1 MALSRVSARIACTA
15 ILSAALAACSLFGAP
30 WSAHRKAAPPPA
42 PPPAPPAAAAPIA
55 TEKFQVDTQDDDVV
69 GVVQVTKTGKEDT
82 LTDIARRFNVGYE
95 EIARAN
101 PGVDVWLP
109 GAGREVVVPTQ
120 FVLPD
125 APHEGVV
132 VNIAEMR
139 LYYFPPHKKGERQ
152 IVYTHPIGIGRVGW
166 QTPGGVT
173 TVVRKAKDPV
183 WRPPADI
190 IKEHRADGDN
200 LPAVVG
206 PGPDNPLGNR
216 ALYLGWP
223 EYLIHGTNKP
233 VGVGMRVS
241 HGCMHLYPED
251 ILQIYDLVAI
261 GTKVRV
267 VNQPFVFG
275 WHQGQLYMA
284 AFGSL
289 EDDRRNWQKARQQLL
304 NRALGAHTQ
313 AQLERLN
320 EQVNWDL
327 VMQLADKPRGV
338 PVPVTDAAATLA
350 QVLADAPRVA
360 NKVPDGSTWDGKTD
374 LPMDEKTYQQIV
386 SETQGSQASD
396 PPQRPAPA
404 ERKTGT

>member
-1 MALSRVSARIACTA
+1 MALVRSGARIAGALVLVT
-15 ILSAALAACSLFGAP
+15 LAACSLLGGP
-30 WSAHRKAAPPPA
+30 WTAKRKPPPPPAAPPP
-42 PPPAPPAAAAPIA
+42 PVAAAPVA
-55 TEKFQVDTQDDDVV
+55 TEKFEIDATDDDVI
-69 GVVQVTKTGKEDT
+69 GVVQVTKVGKDDT
-82 LTDIARRFNVGYE
+82 LTDIARRFNAGYE
-95 EIARAN
+95 EISRAN
-101 PGVDVWLP
+101 PGVDVWVP

-120 FVLPD
+120 YVLPD
-125 APHEGVV
+125 APHEGIV

-152 IVYTHPIGIGRVGW
+152 VVYTHPIGIGRVGW

-173 TVVRKAKDPV
+173 KVVRKAKDPV

-241 HGCMHLYPED
+241 HGCMHLFPED
-251 ILQIYDLVAI
+251 IMQIYDLVAI

-275 WHQGQLYMA
+275 WHDGRLYMQ

-289 EDDRRNWQKARQQLL
+289 EDDRRDWQKAEQALL
-304 NRALGAHTQ
+304 AKALGARMQ
-313 AQLERLN
+313 ARLKQLN
-320 EQVNWDL
+320 EQVDWDL
-327 VMQLADKPRGV
+327 VMQLAANPRGV
-338 PVPVTDAAATLA
+338 PVPVTDASASVE
-350 QVLADAPRVA
+350 QVIASAPRVEDR
-360 NKVPDGSTWDGKTD
+360 VPDGSTWDGKTD
-374 LPMDEKTYQQIV
+374 LPMDEKTYQEIV
-386 SETQGSQASD
+386 SETQGAQHKA
-396 PPQRPAPA
+396 
-404 ERKTGT
+404 GT

>member
-1 MALSRVSARIACTA
+1 MAPARSSLRIAC
-15 ILSAALAACSLFGAP
+15 AALLATGLAACSLFGAP
-30 WSAHRKAAPPPA
+30 WHVHQKPA
-42 PPPAPPAAAAPIA
+42 PAPQPAPPPAAAAPVA
-55 TEKFQVDTQDDDVV
+55 TQKFEIDAKDDDVL
-69 GVVQVTKTGKEDT
+69 GVVQITKTSKDDT

-95 EIARAN
+95 EIVRAN
-101 PGVDVWLP
+101 PKVDPWLP

-125 APHEGVV
+125 APHEGIV

-139 LYYFPPHKKGERQ
+139 LYYFPRRKQDERQ
-152 IVYTHPIGIGRVGW
+152 IVYTFPIGIGRVGW
-166 QTPGGVT
+166 QTPGGTT

-183 WRPPADI
+183 WRPPRDI
-190 IKEHRADGDN
+190 IKEHREDGDN
-200 LPAVVG
+200 LPTVVG

-251 ILQIYDLVAI
+251 IVELYDMVSL
-261 GTKVRV
+261 GTRVRV

-275 WHQGQLYMA
+275 WHQGQLYMEA
-284 AFGSL
+284 YGSL
-289 EDDRRNWQKARQQLL
+289 EDDRRNWQKAKQRLL
-304 NRALGAHTQ
+304 TRALGAHTQ
-313 AQLERLN
+313 AELERLG

-327 VMQLADKPRGV
+327 VMQLADSPRGV
-338 PVPVTDAAATLA
+338 PVPVTEPDASME
-350 QVLADAPRVA
+350 QVLANAPRVQNRIPVGA
-360 NKVPDGSTWDGKTD
+360 SWDGKTD

-386 SETQGSQASD
+386 SETQSSQGAD
-396 PPQRPAPA
+396 PPQHAA
-404 ERKTGT
+404 SSEHKSGT

>member
-1 MALSRVSARIACTA
+1 MALSRSFVRIAC
-15 ILSAALAACSLFGAP
+15 AALLATLLAACSLFGAP
-30 WSAHRKAAPPPA
+30 WSSHHKPA
-42 PPPAPPAAAAPIA
+42 PPPPPPPPPAAAAPTA
-55 TEKFQVDTQDDDVV
+55 TEKFEIDSKDDVL
-69 GVVQVTKTGKEDT
+69 GLVQITKTSKDDT

-125 APHEGVV
+125 APHEGIV
-132 VNIAEMR
+132 VNIAAMR
-139 LYYFPPHKKGERQ
+139 LYYFPPRKKGERQ

-166 QTPGGVT
+166 RTPGGTT

-183 WRPPADI
+183 WRPPLDI
-190 IKEHRADGDN
+190 IKEHREDGDN
-200 LPAVVG
+200 LPGVVG

-241 HGCMHLYPED
+241 HGCMHLFPED
-251 ILQIYDLVAI
+251 ILELYDLVSI
-261 GTKVRV
+261 GTRVRV

-275 WHQGQLYMA
+275 WHDGELYMQA
-284 AFGSL
+284 YGSL
-289 EDDRRNWQKARQQLL
+289 EDDPRNWQKAKQRLL
-304 NRALGAHTQ
+304 SRALGARTQ
-313 AQLERLN
+313 AELKRLG

-327 VMQLADKPRGV
+327 VMHLTENPRGV
-338 PVPVTDAAATLA
+338 PVPVTEPDASIDE
-350 QVLADAPRVA
+350 VLASAPRVDDRI
-360 NKVPDGSTWDGKTD
+360 PDGSTWDGKTD

-386 SETQGSQASD
+386 SETQGSQAAESAQ
-396 PPQRPAPA
+396 PHPAS
-404 ERKTGT
+404 EHKTGT

>member
-1 MALSRVSARIACTA
+1 MALFRSAARIASA
-15 ILSAALAACSLFGAP
+15 LVLAAALTACSLFGGP
-30 WSAHRKAAPPPA
+30 WTGQHKPAAAPSPA
-42 PPPAPPAAAAPIA
+42 PPPTAAAPVA
-55 TEKFQVDTQDDDVV
+55 TEKFEVSTTDE
-69 GVVQVTKTGKEDT
+69 GVLGLVQVTTVLKDET

-109 GAGREVVVPTQ
+109 AVGREVVVPTQ

-125 APHEGVV
+125 APHEGIV
-132 VNIAEMR
+132 VNIAAMR
-139 LYYFPPHKKGERQ
+139 LYYFAPHKKGEPQ

-166 QTPGGVT
+166 QTPGGST

-190 IKEHRADGDN
+190 IKEHRADGDD

-223 EYLIHGTNKP
+223 QYLIHGTNKP

-241 HGCMHLYPED
+241 HGCMHLFPED
-251 ILQIYDLVAI
+251 ILQIYDLVPL

-275 WHQGQLYMA
+275 WHQGQLYMQ

-289 EDDRRNWQKARQQLL
+289 EDDKRDWQKAKQRLL
-304 NRALGAHTQ
+304 TKELGPRMQ
-313 AQLERLN
+313 ADLKRLD

-327 VMQLADKPRGV
+327 VMQLADNPRGV
-338 PVPVTDAAATLA
+338 PVPVTDPSASTA
-350 QVLADAPRVA
+350 QVLASAPRVE
-360 NKVPDGSTWDGKTD
+360 NRLPDGSTWDGKSD
-374 LPMDEKTYQQIV
+374 LPMDQKTYQQIV
-386 SETQGSQASD
+386 SETQGA
-396 PPQRPAPA
+396 QRKP
-404 ERKTGT
+404 GT

>member
-1 MALSRVSARIACTA
+1 MALVRSGARIAGALVLVT
-15 ILSAALAACSLFGAP
+15 LAACSLLGGP
-30 WSAHRKAAPPPA
+30 WTAKRKPPPPPA
-42 PPPAPPAAAAPIA
+42 PPPPPVAAAPVA
-55 TEKFQVDTQDDDVV
+55 TEKFEIDATDDDVI
-69 GVVQVTKTGKEDT
+69 GVVQVTKVGKDDT
-82 LTDIARRFNVGYE
+82 LTDIARRFNAGYE
-95 EIARAN
+95 EISRAN
-101 PGVDVWLP
+101 PGVDVWVP

-120 FVLPD
+120 YVLPD
-125 APHEGVV
+125 APHEGIV

-152 IVYTHPIGIGRVGW
+152 VVYTHPIGIGRVGW

-173 TVVRKAKDPV
+173 KVVRKAKDPV

-241 HGCMHLYPED
+241 HGCMHLFPED
-251 ILQIYDLVAI
+251 IMQIYDLVAI

-275 WHQGQLYMA
+275 WHGGRLYMQ

-289 EDDRRNWQKARQQLL
+289 EDDRRDWQKAEQALL
-304 NRALGAHTQ
+304 AKALGARMQ
-313 AQLERLN
+313 ARLKELH
-320 EQVNWDL
+320 EQVDWDL
-327 VMQLADKPRGV
+327 VMQLAAKPRGV
-338 PVPVTDAAATLA
+338 PVPVTGASASIE
-350 QVLADAPRVA
+350 QVIAGAPRVEDR
-360 NKVPDGSTWDGKTD
+360 VPEGSTWDGKTD
-374 LPMDEKTYQQIV
+374 LPMDEKTYQEIV
-386 SETQGSQASD
+386 SETQGAQHKA
-396 PPQRPAPA
+396 
-404 ERKTGT
+404 GT